1 MKKKTIRI
9 LSLLLAFLMC
19 VSLVSTGQTMLFATG
34 TNGSLSTEGL
44 SQTTLENTASS
55 SEEETYV
62 DFEFEF
68 PIEQMGN
75 ENLSTVPGSSLELDS
90 TPVTSN
96 VLPSGVYALEN
107 VANTGLWMEVER

>member
-55 SEEETYV
+55 SE
-62 DFEFEF
+62 
-68 PIEQMGN
+68 
-75 ENLSTVPGSSLELDS
+75 
-90 TPVTSN
+90 
-96 VLPSGVYALEN
+96 
-107 VANTGLWMEVER
+107 